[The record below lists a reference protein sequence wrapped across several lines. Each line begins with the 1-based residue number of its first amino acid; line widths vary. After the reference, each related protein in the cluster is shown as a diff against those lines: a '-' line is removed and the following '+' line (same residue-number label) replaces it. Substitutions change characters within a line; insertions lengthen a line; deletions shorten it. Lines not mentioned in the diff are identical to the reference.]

1 MDRKEQA
8 ERRLRTTV
16 SHVTESSPS
25 IPFENL
31 SVSSPT
37 SKKPVVI
44 QENRGHHQGREE
56 VKWNGWGY
64 KDTAFVLNEKRD
76 IILTGNRYELCN
88 VPFPKLRPWAEESF
102 GLSTEDCSP
111 ANENHQQLPPSI
123 RVESFLKE
131 VEGQYYKLS
140 FDDRDRVNHG
150 HGHTCDDI
158 YKLRY
163 GSFDRVPD
171 AVVWPD
177 NHSQVEKLV
186 AAAHKH
192 NVVLIPY
199 GGGTSVSSALECPPH
214 ENRMILSVDMHE
226 MNKIKW
232 IDHDARMACIEAGI
246 IGKDLDAKLQRLG
259 MCIGHEPDSGEFSS
273 LGGWIATR
281 ASGMKK
287 NVYGNIEDII
297 ISCKMVT
304 CMGTMEKSCSVPRIS
319 TGPDVNQII
328 LGSEGTLGIIT
339 EAVVKLKKL
348 PESRVYGSIVF
359 PDFETGVA
367 CLHEIARHRTAPAS
381 IRLVDNE
388 QFKFGQVLKPE
399 EHSKF
404 VEWMDA
410 AKKWYVT
417 QYQGFSIDK
426 MVAATLMF
434 EGTVHETSIQQK
446 KVYQIASQFGG
457 IKGGEEAG
465 RRGYF
470 LTYMIAYIRDFGFNH
485 WFMAESFETSV
496 PWGNVLELCHKVKQ
510 KVISCCRDNGVKHDP
525 FVSCRVTQLY
535 DTGAAVYFYFGFVY
549 KGLPDP
555 LLVYNE
561 IESVARDEIIKYGG
575 SLSHHHGVGKLR
587 KKWME
592 STISKA
598 GMAALQGLKSSIDPN
613 NVFANGNLL

>member
-1 MDRKEQA
+1 MSNQA
-8 ERRLRTTV
+8 ERRLQQTIG
-16 SHVTESSPS
+16 HVVESSAPPALSPLPS
-25 IPFENL
+25 SGP
-31 SVSSPT
+31 V
-37 SKKPVVI
+37 SKKPVAVF
-44 QENRGHHQGREE
+44 EHNRGHHQGKEE

-64 KDTAFVLNEKRD
+64 SDTAFVLNENKE
-76 IILTGNRYELCN
+76 IVLSGNRYELCG

-102 GLSTEDCSP
+102 GLSVDDLSP
-111 ANENHQQLPPSI
+111 ANPKHPELPAPI
-123 RVESFLKE
+123 RAEEFLKE
-131 VEGQYYKLS
+131 IEGHYYKLS
-140 FDDRDRVNHG
+140 FEDKDRVNHG

-163 GSFDRVPD
+163 GSFERVPD
-171 AVVWPD
+171 AVIWPD
-177 NHSQVEKLV
+177 QHSQVEFIV
-186 AAAHKH
+186 AAANRH

-199 GGGTSVSSALECPPH
+199 GGGTSVSSALECPPN
-214 ENRMILSVDMHE
+214 EKRMIISVDMHE
-226 MNKIKW
+226 MNRIKW
-232 IDHDARMACIEAGI
+232 IDHEARMACIEAGI

-287 NVYGNIEDII
+287 NVYGNIEDIL

-304 CMGTMEKSCSVPRIS
+304 AQGTMEKSCSVPRIS
-319 TGPDVNQII
+319 TGPDVNQLV

-339 EAVVKLKKL
+339 EAIMKIKKL
-348 PESRVYGSIVF
+348 PESKVYGSIVF

-367 CLHEIARHRTAPAS
+367 CLHEIARQRCAPAS

-388 QFKFGQVLKPE
+388 QFKFGQVLKPHE
-399 EHSKF
+399 ESKI
-404 VEWMDA
+404 VEFIDA

-417 QYQGFSIDK
+417 SYHGFSIDK

-434 EGTVHETSIQQK
+434 EGSTHDTTTQQK
-446 KVYQIASQFGG
+446 KVYAIASRFGG

-496 PWGNVLELCHKVKQ
+496 PWGNVLELCHKVKA
-510 KVISCCRDNGVKHDP
+510 KVKACCRENGVRHDP
-525 FVSCRVTQLY
+525 FVSCRVTQTY

-549 KGLPDP
+549 KGLADP
-555 LLVYNE
+555 LAVYNE
-561 IESVARDEIIKYGG
+561 VESVARDEIIKYGG

-592 STISKA
+592 GTVSKA
-598 GMAALQGLKSSIDPN
+598 GMAALRGIKSSIDPN
-613 NVFANGNLL
+613 NIFANGNLI